1 MGLIF
6 IHKTLSL
13 RGINKEFLSF
23 MLHFA
28 PFFSYLVTSLQE
40 QTPFPDFPP
49 LADKSDCS
57 CSLSE
62 ASLQFFQWYQCVG
75 FQINSPKS
83 FPCRWPD
90 WFFLHFLV
98 SINKKF
104 LSCYYGLHVCQNR
117 RIHCIISQKVKG
129 SYVGSSNILFL
140 NCLIC
145 TSFALFYFVSFLFIF
160 DISVMHVRS
169 SVNSYTTAYCTTILV
184 L

>member
-1 MGLIF
+1 
-6 IHKTLSL
+6 
-13 RGINKEFLSF
+13 

-28 PFFSYLVTSLQE
+28 PFFSYLVASLQE
-40 QTPFPDFPP
+40 QTPFQDFPP

-62 ASLQFFQWYQCVG
+62 ASLQFSSGTSVQVSKSILPNRFHAG
-75 FQINSPKS
+75 DQI
-83 FPCRWPD
+83 D
-90 WFFLHFLV
+90 FFLHFLV

-129 SYVGSSNILFL
+129 NYVASSNILSL

-169 SVNSYTTAYCTTILV
+169 SVNSCTTAYCTTILV